1 MATHI
6 LGVDAS
12 MLTFAAPM
20 VVLGAVGISLGLR
33 TRRARSVRS
42 LAAGWPIT
50 RGTVMSATVQVSHN
64 GGSRHEAP
72 LVLYTYQVN
81 GQVYQGQRVRVGD
94 EYGRTRVNGAASSAA
109 NTVARYPAGSCVEVF
124 YDPTNP
130 ARSALER

>member
-12 MLTFAAPM
+12 TITFAAPM
-20 VVLGAVGISLGLR
+20 VVVGAVAVSLGLR
-33 TRRARSVRS
+33 TRRARAVRS
-42 LAAGWPIT
+42 LAADWPNT

-64 GGSRHEAP
+64 GGARHESP

-81 GQVYQGQRVRVGD
+81 GQVFQGQRVRVGD
-94 EYGRTRVNGAASSAA
+94 EYGRVRVNGAASSAA
-109 NTVARYPAGSCVEVF
+109 STVARYPAGSCVEVF
-124 YDPTNP
+124 YDPANP